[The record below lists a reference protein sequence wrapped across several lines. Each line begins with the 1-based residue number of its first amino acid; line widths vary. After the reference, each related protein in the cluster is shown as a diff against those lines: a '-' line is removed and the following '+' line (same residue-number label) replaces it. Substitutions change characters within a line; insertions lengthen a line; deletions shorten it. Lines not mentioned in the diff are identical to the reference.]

1 MNKASQDAKNF
12 EGAIEKFDLSAT
24 ISSVAKAIG
33 QIGTSINSINTVS
46 N

>member
-1 MNKASQDAKNF
+1 MNQASQAAQRLQGN
-12 EGAIEKFDLSAT
+12 ISKFDLSAT
-24 ISSVAKAIG
+24 ISSVAKVIG